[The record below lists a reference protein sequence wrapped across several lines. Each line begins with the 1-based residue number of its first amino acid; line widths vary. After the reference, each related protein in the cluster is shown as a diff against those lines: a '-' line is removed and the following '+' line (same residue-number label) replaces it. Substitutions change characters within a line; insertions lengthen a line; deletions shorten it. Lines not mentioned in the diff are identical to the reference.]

1 MATGRLPMTSVDT
14 KIGSKTSCLALPT
27 SRYSIHQ
34 PPCAPNLVGL
44 AQTHDSAWSP
54 TSFLSYHLQAQW
66 SCRIWDHRDR
76 ESWFSE
82 TLSVE
87 VGTSGR
93 CFVFVF
99 LSLLLFSER
108 AEKKSKNKKQDVK
121 KLLEQTNTTPE
132 RVSSPDD
139 LPCTALSW
147 PDGIIAPSHCC
158 SSEAEPGMK
167 LGLSLTPV

>member
-1 MATGRLPMTSVDT
+1 MILGCVLFPCFQQTGQGRGPHSVFYTPYAHSRRPVATGRLPMTSVDT

-108 AEKKSKNKKQDVK
+108 AEKKQKQKNRMSKSCLSKQTP
-121 KLLEQTNTTPE
+121 LL
-132 RVSSPDD
+132 S
-139 LPCTALSW
+139 A
-147 PDGIIAPSHCC
+147 
-158 SSEAEPGMK
+158 
-167 LGLSLTPV
+167 